1 MLTGVTSGLSAL
13 PGTAHPFAATLAMYR
28 FLTNPVVTL
37 PALIE
42 PAQER
47 VRAAVAESRGAV
59 TLVVHDWS
67 SLHFHD
73 TGRKKDLYQRTHAH
87 DTGYEL
93 AAPTTMIGG
102 ALSKAEKIRQAKQK
116 GYEGDPCPNCQQ
128 LTLVRSGACA
138 KCDTCGETS
147 GCS

>member
-1 MLTGVTSGLSAL
+1 V
-13 PGTAHPFAATLAMYR
+13 
-28 FLTNPVVTL
+28 
-37 PALIE
+37 
-42 PAQER
+42 
-47 VRAAVAESRGAV
+47 AVAN
-59 TLVVHDWS
+59 
-67 SLHFHD
+67 
-73 TGRKKDLYQRTHAH
+73 
-87 DTGYEL
+87 
-93 AAPTTMIGG
+93 G